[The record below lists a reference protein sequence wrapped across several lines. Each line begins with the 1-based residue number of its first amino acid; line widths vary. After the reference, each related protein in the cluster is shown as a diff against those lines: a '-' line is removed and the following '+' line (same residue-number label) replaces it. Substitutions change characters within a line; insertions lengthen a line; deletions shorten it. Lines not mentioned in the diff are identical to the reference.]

1 MYKKTLVQRRSH
13 RFLDG
18 AVNLLGNIWWFSPK
32 KIKSQQSKFEN
43 TFCGFK
49 FALDLD

>member
-1 MYKKTLVQRRSH
+1 MYKKTLVQRRSY

-32 KIKSQQSKFEN
+32 KKKITTEQVWN